1 MLLRFPTIYMKI
13 YEDMKKQI
21 DNNTLRALVN
31 ESVERMIYEG
41 LRDNMAFG
49 INGNIPVEPAQSLCD
64 DVDPQVLAKVDSG
77 DRSIPRRKVGDP
89 QFFGGSKVWD
99 AYEKYSAAISR
110 RADLGRTPVSFFV
123 FLNKIR
129 RGWKGAPLQVYESN
143 ENYLIGTLRGGVFLC
158 IYLCPKNVG
167 VGMFKFIKEVCEF
180 DNVVFAVTDDM
191 ADMLER
197 LGCPKHDGPVQAKFR
212 GQMHDKMVYGSTQE
226 AAEQGAKLLGLMGKS
241 SDLGNVIK
249 DALQQNPKLQALYD
263 QDPDII
269 FKLMNEPIITQCLMN
284 NPKLVDTMINNPS
297 IMQQMSIDPA
307 KGFLEF
313 LQQYKKSLS
322 PSLNERKNRKK

>member
-1 MLLRFPTIYMKI
+1 MKKIDKHTLRNIINETLGDMLL
-13 YEDMKKQI
+13 
-21 DNNTLRALVN
+21 
-31 ESVERMIYEG
+31 EG
-41 LRDNMAFG
+41 VRDQMSFG
-49 INGNIPVEPAQSLCD
+49 IKGPIPVEPASSLCD
-64 DVDPQVLAKVDSG
+64 DVNPDVLAMVDSG
-77 DRSIPRRKVGDP
+77 DRSIPRRMIGDTKY
-89 QFFGGSKVWD
+89 FGGTKVWD
-99 AYEKYSAAISR
+99 AYEKYSAAITR
-110 RADLGRTPVSFFV
+110 RADLGRTAVNFFV

-129 RGWKGAPLQVYESN
+129 KGWKGAPLQVYESN
-143 ENYLIGTLRGGVFLC
+143 ENYLIGTVRGGVFLC

-197 LGCPKHDGPVQAKFR
+197 LGCPKYDGTVQAKFR

-241 SDLGNVIK
+241 GDLGNVIK

-297 IMQQMSIDPA
+297 IMQQMAVDPT
-307 KGFLEF
+307 KGFLAF

-322 PSLNERKNRKK
+322 PSLNESKNRKK

>member
-1 MLLRFPTIYMKI
+1 M
-13 YEDMKKQI
+13 KQI
-21 DNNTLRALVN
+21 INEDTLKKIVYEASMTLIM
-31 ESVERMIYEG
+31 ESLKSQMS
-41 LRDNMAFG
+41 FG
-49 INGNIPVEPAQSLCD
+49 IKGNIPLQPAQSLCD

-77 DRSIPRRKVGDP
+77 DRSIPRKKVGDP

-129 RGWKGAPLQVYESN
+129 KGWKGANLQVYESN

-167 VGMFKFIKEVCEF
+167 IGMFKFIKEVCEF

-197 LGCPKHDGPVQAKFR
+197 LGCPKHDGTVQAKFR

-226 AAEQGAKLLGLMGKS
+226 AAERGAKLLGLMSKS
-241 SDLGNVIK
+241 DDIMNVIK
-249 DALQQNPKLQALYD
+249 DVLQQNPKLQALYSK
-263 QDPDII
+263 DPDII
-269 FKLMNEPIITQCLMN
+269 FKLMN
-284 NPKLVDTMINNPS
+284 NPKLLNAIVNNLS
-297 IMQQMSIDPA
+297 II
-307 KGFLEF
+307 
-313 LQQYKKSLS
+313 
-322 PSLNERKNRKK
+322 

>member
-1 MLLRFPTIYMKI
+1 
-13 YEDMKKQI
+13 MKKQI

-49 INGNIPVEPAQSLCD
+49 INGNIPLQPAQSLCD

-99 AYEKYSAAISR
+99 AYQKYSFAISR

-129 RGWKGAPLQVYESN
+129 RGWKGAPLQ
-143 ENYLIGTLRGGVFLC
+143 
-158 IYLCPKNVG
+158 
-167 VGMFKFIKEVCEF
+167 FIKEVCEF

-197 LGCPKHDGPVQAKFR
+197 LGCPKHDGTVQAKFR
-212 GQMHDKMVYGSTQE
+212 GQMHDKMVYGSTKE
-226 AAEQGAKLLGLMGKS
+226 AAEQGAKLLGLMGKT
-241 SDLGNVIK
+241 SDLGNTIK
-249 DALQQNPKLQALYD
+249 DALLQNPKLQALYN
-263 QDPDII
+263 QDPDIV
-269 FKLMNEPIITQCLMN
+269 FKLLNEPIITQCLMN
-284 NPKLVDTMINNPS
+284 NPKLVDTIINNPS
-297 IMQQMSIDPA
+297 IMQQMSIDPI
-307 KGFLEF
+307 KGFLAF

-322 PSLNERKNRKK
+322 PSLNEKKKGKNNGITI

>member
-1 MLLRFPTIYMKI
+1 
-13 YEDMKKQI
+13 MKKTI
-21 DNNTLRALVN
+21 DNNTLRTIVN
-31 ESVERMIYEG
+31 ESVKKIIYEG
-41 LRDNMAFG
+41 LRDGMVFG
-49 INGNIPVEPAQSLCD
+49 GKGNIPVQPAETLCS
-64 DVDPQVLAKVDSG
+64 DVNPEVLAKVDSG
-77 DRSIPRRKVGDP
+77 DRSIPRRLVGDP
-89 QFFGGSKVWD
+89 KYFGGTKVWD
-99 AYEKYSAAISR
+99 AYEKYTAAITR
-110 RADLGRTPVSFFV
+110 RADLGRTAVNFFV

-143 ENYLIGTLRGGVFLC
+143 ENYLIGTMRGGVFLC
-158 IYLCPKNVG
+158 VYLCPKNVG
-167 VGMFKFIKEVCEF
+167 VGMFKFIKEVCEY

-191 ADMLER
+191 GDMLER
-197 LGCPKHDGPVQAKFR
+197 LGCPKHDGTVKAKFR

-241 SDLGNVIK
+241 GDLGGVIK

-297 IMQQMSIDPA
+297 IMQQMSVDPA

>member
-31 ESVERMIYEG
+31 ESIERIIYEG

-49 INGNIPVEPAQSLCD
+49 VNGNIPVQSAQSLCD

-77 DRSIPRRKVGDP
+77 SRSIPKNAVGEP

-99 AYEKYSAAISR
+99 AYQKYVAAITR
-110 RADLGRTPVSFFV
+110 KRPAVSFFV

-143 ENYLIGTLRGGVFLC
+143 ENYLIGTMRGGVFLC

-167 VGMFKFIKEVCEF
+167 VGMFKFIKEVCEY
-180 DNVVFAVTDDM
+180 DNVVFAVTDDLG
-191 ADMLER
+191 DMLER
-197 LGCPKHDGPVQAKFR
+197 LGCPKHDGTVQAKFR
-212 GQMHDKMVYGSTQE
+212 GEVHDKVVYGSTQE

-241 SDLGNVIK
+241 GDLGNVIK

-269 FKLMNEPIITQCLMN
+269 FKLMNEPIVTQCLMN
-284 NPKLVDTMINNPS
+284 NPKLVDTMVNNPS
-297 IMQQMSIDPA
+297 IMQQMAVDPT
-307 KGFLEF
+307 KGFLAF

-322 PSLNERKNRKK
+322 PSLNESKNRKK

>member
-1 MLLRFPTIYMKI
+1 
-13 YEDMKKQI
+13 MKKQI

-49 INGNIPVEPAQSLCD
+49 VNGNIPVQPAQSLCD

-129 RGWKGAPLQVYESN
+129 KGWKGAPLQVYESN
-143 ENYLIGTLRGGVFLC
+143 ENYLIGTMRGGVFLC

-167 VGMFKFIKEVCEF
+167 IGMFKFIKEVCEF

-197 LGCPKHDGPVQAKFR
+197 LGCPKHDGTVQAKFR

-226 AAEQGAKLLGLMGKS
+226 AAERGAKLLGLMSKS
-241 SDLGNVIK
+241 DDIMNVIK
-249 DALQQNPKLQALYD
+249 DVLQQNPKLQALYSK
-263 QDPDII
+263 DPDII
-269 FKLMNEPIITQCLMN
+269 FKLMN
-284 NPKLVDTMINNPS
+284 NPKLLNAIVNNLS
-297 IMQQMSIDPA
+297 II
-307 KGFLEF
+307 
-313 LQQYKKSLS
+313 
-322 PSLNERKNRKK
+322 